1 MEYPLMEGENE
12 EPAVAKGNFMSE
24 TTEADIEAL
33 KGEMKKL
40 REDFAKIAE
49 LLKDA
54 ARHGSADAAD
64 MIRDKAEQHWN
75 DAKSTAQSMF
85 KEMEERPVQSALT
98 IFGVGVLLG
107 LLVGRR

>member
-1 MEYPLMEGENE
+1 MTRIHEGD
-12 EPAVAKGNFMSE
+12 FMSQ

-40 REDFAKIAE
+40 RDDFAKIAE
-49 LLKDA
+49 LLKST
-54 ARHGSADAAD
+54 ARHGGADAAD
-64 MIRDKAEQHWN
+64 MIRDKAERHWN
-75 DAKSTAQSMF
+75 DAKDTAQNVF

-98 IFGVGVLLG
+98 IFGIGVVLG